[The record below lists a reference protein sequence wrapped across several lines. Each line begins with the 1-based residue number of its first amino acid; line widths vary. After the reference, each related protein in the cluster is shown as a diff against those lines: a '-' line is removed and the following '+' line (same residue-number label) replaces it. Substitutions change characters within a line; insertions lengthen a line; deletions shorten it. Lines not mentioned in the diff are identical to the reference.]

1 MEKAGRG
8 SVLMVQQCRE
18 SGLLEPFWK
27 SDPQLGVTVTF
38 TAPETA
44 QQDTPHVTQQD
55 PQQDTPHG
63 RRLLEAVGGEKSRA
77 ELMQTLHIRDR
88 VHFAVSYLHP
98 TLELGALEMTQPD
111 KPRSVNQRYCLTP
124 LGKTIRARSIG
135 GDS

>member
-38 TAPETA
+38 TAPKAA
-44 QQDTPHVTQQD
+44 QQDTQHV
-55 PQQDTPHG
+55 TPHG